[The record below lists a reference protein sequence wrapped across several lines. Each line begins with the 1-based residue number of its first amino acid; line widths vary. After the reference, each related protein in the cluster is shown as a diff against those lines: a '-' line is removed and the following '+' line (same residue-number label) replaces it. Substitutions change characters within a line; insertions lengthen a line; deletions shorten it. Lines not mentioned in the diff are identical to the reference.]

1 MKPPVTLDGPEGR
14 RIAYHRTEGQT
25 PGIVFLPGYRSDMEG
40 TKALHLEAWAQAK
53 GHAFLRF
60 DYSGHGQSEG
70 TMLDTGPQDWSAD
83 ALAVLDELT
92 TGPQILV
99 GSSMGGWMALLAA
112 RRRPERVA
120 GLVTIAAAPD
130 FITESRLP
138 DLTPAQRTALQTEGR
153 ALLSEDHFDSPD
165 YLTQHQVDGARANLV
180 FAQAWGLQGPVRFLQ
195 GTQDDAVTRDTAL
208 KLLDHAEGPDIQLSL
223 VKGADH
229 RFSTAACLG
238 HIVSA
243 VEDVLAAL

>member
-1 MKPPVTLDGPEGR
+1 MEPPAYLFGPEGR
-14 RIAYHRTEGQT
+14 RIAYHRS
-25 PGIVFLPGYRSDMEG
+25 PGRAPGLVFLPGYRSDMDG
-40 TKALHLEAWAQAK
+40 TKALHLEAWANGK

-60 DYSGHGQSEG
+60 DYSGHGQSDG
-70 TMLDTGPQDWSAD
+70 TMLETGPQDWSAD
-83 ALAVLDELT
+83 VLAVLDELT
-92 TGPQILV
+92 QGPQILV

-153 ALLSEDHFDSPD
+153 ALISEDLFDSPD

-180 FAQAWGLQGPVRFLQ
+180 FSEPWRLEGPVRFLQ
-195 GTQDDAVTRDTAL
+195 GTEDEAVTRETAL
-208 KLLDHAEGPDIQLSL
+208 KLLDHAEGPDIQLTFT
-223 VKGADH
+223 KGADH
-229 RFSTAACLG
+229 RFSSPACLAQ
-238 HIVSA
+238 IVAA
-243 VEDVLAAL
+243 VDDALAGL